1 MKTIFIL
8 RKPLEGNLV
17 KNTLTHG
24 CGGLNIDAARIP
36 TTDNLETHSRGA
48 DAGKSKGIYGDS
60 RAQETHQTEGQTLGR
75 FPANFIL
82 THLDACEL
90 RGTKKI
96 KSGKNN
102 SNLGGTVREVG
113 LYKDGLKKR
122 AKDQH
127 QGEETIEDWV
137 CVESC
142 SVKGLDNQSGF
153 LQGRGNTRPSIS
165 GGGMYGHG
173 ITFNNFGK
181 SDEGGASR
189 FFKTLQKDND

>member
-24 CGGLNIDAARIP
+24 CGGLNIDAARLP

-48 DAGKSKGIYGDS
+48 DAAKSKGIYGDS

-90 RGTKKI
+90 I
-96 KSGKNN
+96 
-102 SNLGGTVREVG
+102 
-113 LYKDGLKKR
+113 
-122 AKDQH
+122 
-127 QGEETIEDWV
+127 

-142 SVKGLDNQSGF
+142 SVKGLDNQSGNQNSGKAGVT
-153 LQGRGNTRPSIS
+153 LKNTPARSWFIRPKMSTSYRI
-165 GGGMYGHG
+165 GHG
-173 ITFNNFGK
+173 D
-181 SDEGGASR
+181 SGGASR
-189 FFKTLQKDND
+189 FFKTIKKDNG